1 MTTMQP
7 AAVMEIAESR
17 QTELE
22 RERQR
27 IEGQRRDA
35 AARVQALETEGAALQ
50 ATAIRQPTPDAK
62 ARAAAH
68 AATLAAARDEL
79 AACDNA
85 LAEIAA
91 ELGTVGTVLT
101 DAREAAYQRQLTA
114 VREQATAKAIEFDET
129 FDRLLTIIAELQT
142 IQIEDTRQE
151 FTNGRMH
158 KELFPN
164 LSPNRAAAMLMER
177 NVSRLNIAHN
187 AERINAWIHTPA
199 GAGFMNG
206 RPRFA
211 HLLGLQGSKGK

>member
-1 MTTMQP
+1 MATLQP
-7 AAVMEIAESR
+7 TAVIEVAESR

-22 RERQR
+22 NERQR
-27 IEGQRRDA
+27 ITARRGESA
-35 AARVQALETEGAALQ
+35 SRVQELETEGVVIQAAV
-50 ATAIRQPTPDAK
+50 IRQGTPEAK
-62 ARAAAH
+62 ARAAQH
-68 AATLAAARDEL
+68 AATLGTARDEL
-79 AACDNA
+79 AALDSA

-164 LSPNRAAAMLMER
+164 LSPNRAAAMLFER

-187 AERINAWIHTPA
+187 AERINAWINTPA

-211 HLLGLQGSKGK
+211 HLLGLRGSKGE